1 MISAKTSLSF
11 ALAIGVCVGLVACA
25 PEETTV
31 DPRPSED
38 AISIAPVSNYVY
50 QCLTDK
56 GWDVTLTWDGGIEVS
71 SETIPEAQ
79 IALYD
84 ADSEECWSVI
94 DGRVASM
101 QDDEIAG
108 VYRDELT
115 TRDCLIEQ
123 GYEVEP
129 PPSEQLF
136 VESFRGARWSAYGG
150 AEIPFASLTE
160 DAWRKLNVACPQPA
174 WSLGAP

>member
-1 MISAKTSLSF
+1 MVSAKTGFSL
-11 ALAIGVCVGLVACA
+11 ALAIGLCVGLAACA
-25 PEETTV
+25 PDEPTV
-31 DPRPSED
+31 SLDESAD
-38 AISIAPVSNYVY
+38 ALSMAPVSNFVY

-79 IALYD
+79 LSLYD
-84 ADSEECWSVI
+84 ADSDECWSVI

-108 VYRDELT
+108 VYLDELA
-115 TRDCLIEQ
+115 TRECLIEQ
-123 GYEVEP
+123 GFEVES
-129 PPSEQLF
+129 PPSEQTF
-136 VESFRGARWSAYGG
+136 IETFRGSRWSAYGG
-150 AEIPFASLTE
+150 AELPFGAITE
-160 DAWRKLNVACPQPA
+160 ERWRDLNAACPQPA